1 MRRLLVALTIV
12 AGAALIGTASAIPT
26 DGGGRATAAE
36 RDAIGLSAER
46 AASEAALQRDMVA
59 LYAAVRAYDDIDV
72 AAADGYAPASGCM
85 TSDLGAQGIHL
96 ASDEPFVSAV
106 DAHAP
111 QLLMYEPQADG
122 SLRFIGIEYLVFQEA
137 WHAAG
142 HEERPVLFG
151 QTFGLNETLLDEPFY
166 LLHVWIAQYNPLG
179 LFADWNPLVDCSHEA
194 AVQATHGVG
203 GH

>member
-1 MRRLLVALTIV
+1 MI
-12 AGAALIGTASAIPT
+12 GAASARLT
-26 DGGGRATAAE
+26 QGGGGATPAE
-36 RDAIGLSAER
+36 RDTLVLRADH
-46 AASEAALQRDMVA
+46 AASEAALQRDIED
-59 LYAAVRAYDDIDV
+59 LFAAVRAYGDVEV

-96 ASDEPFVSAV
+96 ASDELFVPAV

-122 SLRFIGIEYLVFQEA
+122 GMRFIGIEYLVFQEA

-151 QTFGLNETLLDEPFY
+151 QTFGLNQTLLDEPFY

-179 LFADWNPLVDCSHEA
+179 LFADWNPLVDCSHEG
-194 AVQATHGVG
+194 AVEAMHGVDG
-203 GH
+203 R

>member
-1 MRRLLVALTIV
+1 MRRIVMSMMIV
-12 AGAALIGTASAIPT
+12 AGVALSGVAAANPT
-26 DGGGRATAAE
+26 DGGGRVTAAE
-36 RDAIGLSAER
+36 RDAFALRIGQSG
-46 AASEAALQRDMVA
+46 SEAALQQDMEA
-59 LYAAVRAYDDIDV
+59 LYAAVRAYGDVDV
-72 AAADGYAPASGCM
+72 AAAAGYAPASECM
-85 TSDLGAQGIHL
+85 ISDLGAQGIHL
-96 ASDEPFVSAV
+96 ASDELFVPAV

-122 SLRFIGIEYLVFQEA
+122 SMRFIGIEYLVFQEV

-179 LFADWNPLVDCSHEA
+179 LFADWNPLVDCSHEG
-194 AVQATHGVG
+194 AVEPTHGVG
-203 GH
+203 GR

>member
-1 MRRLLVALTIV
+1 MRRILVAMTIV
-12 AGAALIGTASAIPT
+12 AGVALIGTASAIPT
-26 DGGGRATAAE
+26 DGGGRATAGE
-36 RDAIGLSAER
+36 RDAIALSAER
-46 AASEAALQRDMVA
+46 VASEAVLQRDMEA
-59 LYAAVRAYDDIDV
+59 LYAAVRAYGDVEV
-72 AAADGYAPASGCM
+72 AAAAGYAPASGCM

-96 ASDEPFVSAV
+96 ASDALFVPAV

-122 SLRFIGIEYLVFQEA
+122 SMRFIGIEYLVFQEA

-179 LFADWNPLVDCSHEA
+179 LFADWNPLVDCSHEG
-194 AVQATHGVG
+194 AVEATHDAG